1 MRKKRAED
9 SVKTHEFPFAF
20 HDEANHTHFFL
31 VSPLRH
37 TQKKQYQ
44 ALQRILTKK
53 PTIQVSSCLSTPQK
67 KTRSDNILNRRNL
80 RSCTIDDDSF
90 LSALPFFSWKS
101 RIAVFRFTKSKI
113 DQRKKSCP
121 HSKMV
126 PEPTTTTLH
135 RRGDPAAACI
145 FFFL

>member
-1 MRKKRAED
+1 M
-9 SVKTHEFPFAF
+9 KTHEFPFAF

-90 LSALPFFSWKS
+90 LSALPFFPGNRVSPCFVSPNQKL
-101 RIAVFRFTKSKI
+101 IKEKKAVPIR
-113 DQRKKSCP
+113 RWCP
-121 HSKMV
+121 NQPPQHY
-126 PEPTTTTLH
+126 TGGATRLLL
-135 RRGDPAAACI
+135 A
-145 FFFL
+145 FFFSFKKLN